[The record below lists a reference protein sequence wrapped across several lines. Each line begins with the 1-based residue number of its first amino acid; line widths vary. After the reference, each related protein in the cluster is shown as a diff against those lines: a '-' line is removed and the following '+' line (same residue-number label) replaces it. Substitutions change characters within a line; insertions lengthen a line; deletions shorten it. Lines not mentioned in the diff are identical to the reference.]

1 MSEPWED
8 IAKRLAAHP
17 RFEWREGMMATDHV
31 GNVPDLTD
39 AATTGILLLGM
50 WLDARPKH
58 EHADPV
64 SLVRTTGGPWI
75 VRSGF
80 TFATHLASHP
90 VPGAA
95 IALALLEAWGAP

>member
-50 WLDARPKH
+50 LDEALGGVSGEYGASLGRGLGAESHLWDASIGGESNMH
-58 EHADPV
+58 E
-64 SLVRTTGGPWI
+64 
-75 VRSGF
+75 
-80 TFATHLASHP
+80 

-95 IALALLEAWGAP
+95 CALALLEAWGTP